1 LQVRKSS
8 IKLQQLWHQVAIK
21 NYQPV
26 VVITDLI

>member
-1 LQVRKSS
+1 MKS
-8 IKLQQLWHQVAIK
+8 QQLWHQVAIK